1 MMEREVEEGAA
12 GACWC
17 VLVRAGVW
25 HPTLTVW
32 CRLTAVTFFMQ
43 SLIICEVKKLVSP
56 FFSTVIFR

>member
-1 MMEREVEEGAA
+1 MMGREVVEGAA
-12 GACWC
+12 GACT
-17 VLVRAGVW
+17 LGVR

>member
-12 GACWC
+12 G
-17 VLVRAGVW
+17 VR